1 MTVATSF
8 ARRAFGSNDA
18 VPTFHAIMAGMH
30 RIDVIV
36 FPGFQLLDAAG
47 PLSVF
52 EVAESFRPGSYRWRV
67 AAPQAGAVA
76 ASAGIRWQAQGLPR
90 PGRFDTLLLA
100 GGDGVDQVIAQPKL
114 LRWLQRAAAGRVRV
128 ASVCSG
134 SLWLAAAGLLDG
146 RAATTHWSRSEQFRQ
161 CHPQVR
167 LEPDRIWVRDGR
179 FWSSAGITA
188 GIDLALALVAED
200 LGEPVTRA
208 VARQMVVYYRRP
220 GGQSQFSQLAAIGR
234 SDGRFG
240 ALLADVRRRLPERHG
255 VAELAE
261 RACMS
266 PRHFS
271 RAFVAETGVTPAKAV
286 ERLRAEAARAALEA
300 RGTSVQV
307 VARECGYGS
316 AERMRRSFQRLFGV
330 APSALHRG

>member
-1 MTVATSF
+1 MPH
-8 ARRAFGSNDA
+8 RLAF
-18 VPTFHAIMAGMH
+18 V
-30 RIDVIV
+30 V
-36 FPGFQLLDAAG
+36 FPGFQLQDAAG
-47 PLSVF
+47 PLAVF
-52 EVAESFRPGSYRWRV
+52 EIAERCRPGSYGWRI
-67 AAPQAGAVA
+67 AAPRAGAVA
-76 ASAGIRWQAQGLPR
+76 SSAGVQWLAEALPR
-90 PGRFDTLLLA
+90 AGSFDTLLVA
-100 GGDGVDQVIAQPKL
+100 GGDGIDAVAAQPAL
-114 LRWLQRAAAGRVRV
+114 RRWLQRAAAGTVRV
-128 ASVCSG
+128 ASICSG

-146 RAATTHWSRSEQFRQ
+146 RLATTHWSRSEQFRR
-161 CHPQVR
+161 CHPQVQ

-188 GIDLALALVAED
+188 GIDLALALVAQD
-200 LGEPVTRA
+200 QGEPVARA

-240 ALLADVRRRLPERHG
+240 ALLADVRQRLHERHG

-266 PRHFS
+266 ARHFA
-271 RAFVAETGVTPAKAV
+271 RAFAAETGVTPAKAV
-286 ERLRAEAARAALEA
+286 EQLRAEAARAALEA
-300 RGTSVQV
+300 RGASVQV

-330 APSALHRG
+330 APSALHQRSA